1 VLLRTFGGSFGIAAV
16 GLVLGYIYGGGKGLA
31 LAAILAVLE
40 VSLSFDNAVVNAT
53 VLVRMSPFWQ
63 KIFLTVGVAIAVFG
77 MRLVFPLLIVGITA
91 SLSPV
96 EAIRL
101 ALEKGD
107 PDKHGTYGYLLHQ
120 AHPAIAAFGGMFLL
134 MLFLDF
140 ILEERELTWLSWIE
154 RPLAR
159 IGKLDQLSVVI
170 ALGALAISAYTLGKH
185 ADTAQPDRIST
196 ILVSGVLGIATYLLV
211 NSLGEFFDQDGD
223 TDGDGDS
230 DADDLQ
236 AKLEKNKTMHVVGK
250 AAFFLFLYLEV
261 LDASFSFDGVVGAFA
276 ITSDPII
283 IAIGLGIGAM
293 FIRSL
298 TVYLVKKG
306 TLAEYVYLEHGA
318 LYAIGA
324 LAVLL
329 LITIEYE
336 VPEVV
341 TGLIGVAFIGAALVS
356 SIIRNRRADA
366 EGDPAP
372 ERAPAAV

>member
-1 VLLRTFGGSFGIAAV
+1 MFLKTFGASMVVAAI
-16 GLVLGYIYGGGKGLA
+16 GLTLGFLYGGPTGLA
-31 LAAILAVLE
+31 VTAILAVLE

-53 VLVRMSPFWQ
+53 VLVRMNPFWQ

-91 SLSPV
+91 KLTPN

-107 PDKHGTYGYLLHQ
+107 AKTHGTYGYLLHQ
-120 AHPAIAAFGGMFLL
+120 AHPAIAAFGGIFLL
-134 MLFLDF
+134 LIFLDF
-140 ILEERELTWLSWIE
+140 ILEEREITWLSWLE

-170 ALGALAISAYTLGKH
+170 SLIALAVAAYELAPTDKVSTVLLSGLLGM
-185 ADTAQPDRIST
+185 
-196 ILVSGVLGIATYLLV
+196 ATYLVV
-211 NSLGEFFDQDGD
+211 NGLGEFFETEEEEVVEAALKGSA
-223 TDGDGDS
+223 GRPAGS
-230 DADDLQ
+230 GGGRAMVQ
-236 AKLEKNKTMHVVGK
+236 AVGK

-276 ITSDPII
+276 ITSDPIV

-298 TVYLVKKG
+298 TVFLVRKG

-318 LYAIGA
+318 LWAIGA
-324 LAVLL
+324 LSVVL
-329 LITIEYE
+329 LITMKYE
-336 VPEVV
+336 IPEVV

-356 SIIRNRRADA
+356 SIIRNRRIAA
-366 EGDPAP
+366 EDQAGGRDR
-372 ERAPAAV
+372 EPAAV